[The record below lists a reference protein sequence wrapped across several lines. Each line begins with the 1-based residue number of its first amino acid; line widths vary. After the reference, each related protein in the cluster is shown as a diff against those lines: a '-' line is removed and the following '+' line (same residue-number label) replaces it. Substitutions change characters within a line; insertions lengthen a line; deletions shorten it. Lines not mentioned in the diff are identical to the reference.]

1 MKLVIHFDAPVEL
14 AKRGAEAAFAHYL
27 VRYAQYEPRVVWRS
41 ERSLEFSLTAK
52 GIRVTGRATLDD
64 GAVAIEM
71 AVPFVF
77 RILEARA
84 KAAVTREIHTWIER
98 IRAADAAAAAPG

>member
-1 MKLVIHFDAPVEL
+1 MKLVIHYDAPVEL
-14 AKRGAEAAFAHYL
+14 AKRGAEAAFAHYV

-41 ERSLEFSLTAK
+41 ERSLDFSLKAK
-52 GIRVTGRATLDD
+52 GIRVTGSATLDD

-84 KAAVTREIHTWIER
+84 TAAVTREIHIWLDR
-98 IRAADAAAAAPG
+98 IRAADATARATT